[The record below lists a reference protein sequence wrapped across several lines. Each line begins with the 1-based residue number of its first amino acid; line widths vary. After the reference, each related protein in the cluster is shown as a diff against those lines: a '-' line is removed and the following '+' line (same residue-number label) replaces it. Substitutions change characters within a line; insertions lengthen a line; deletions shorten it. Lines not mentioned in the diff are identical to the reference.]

1 MDFPQIHSLT
11 LLSCF
16 STSTIYP
23 DYPAAT
29 PAPYRRHA
37 RDVSARTVK
46 RLQDRA
52 SWCDDRPCRLV
63 QYDDDTIVEA
73 CKKYLGWEPTTSTVN
88 VPGYTVVVTSYPT
101 DCQKKDNGYKPDPVP
116 AYPTDTPEPYP
127 TEEPDYPTETPD
139 YPEYPTET
147 DYAPY
152 PAETP
157 EPYPADTPEPYPTE
171 EPDYPTETPDYPE
184 YPTETDYAPYPTET
198 PEYEPEPYPES
209 YPTDAPAPYA
219 PDDGSSY
226 DDGSYDDGSY
236 DDGSYDDGSYDD
248 GSAPSEDDGT
258 DDYQQSDDNQAGQ
271 NDFDNNYSGPDGP
284 LPWDDADQ
292 TQELAD
298 AIDAGGYDQATQ
310 ELGLD
315 DAAWNALPGD
325 SADDSG
331 SGGGSKRR
339 DVDYDSYQGYSPDQ
353 KDDSNYPTEDSS
365 AEDCPTETDTGY
377 PTEESSYPTEDYP
390 TYDDSEDSYPAGEP
404 EDDTAWVLPDSDE
417 YEGDEYESDPY
428 PESDEAPD
436 YSGYDSY
443 GEDGVDDY

>member
-116 AYPTDTPEPYP
+116 AYPT
-127 TEEPDYPTETPD
+127 
-139 YPEYPTET
+139 
-147 DYAPY
+147 
-152 PAETP
+152 
-157 EPYPADTPEPYPTE
+157 DTPEPYPTE

-325 SADDSG
+325 SAADSG

-365 AEDCPTETDTGY
+365 AEDCSTETDTGY